1 MSLTP
6 NPMQRR
12 PLWVGAQKSMRVVFT
27 PSRRPAMRC
36 CDSHNQR
43 KEIKAIMRGLGLL
56 VLLADLARLGRMAAP
71 PMRLGHAPVMK
82 ARLARPQALLFDAD
96 GTLLDSLPPHISFC
110 QTMNDEL
117 GLGLQLP
124 NRDDIAACR
133 RVAAAVSGRIFERN
147 AKMCSNVSTHRR
159 VFPSFC
165 PPLHHP
171 FGRM

>member
-1 MSLTP
+1 
-6 NPMQRR
+6 
-12 PLWVGAQKSMRVVFT
+12 MRVVFT
-27 PSRRPAMRC
+27 PSRRRAF
-36 CDSHNQR
+36 CDAAILHR
-43 KEIKAIMRGLGLL
+43 EGKEKNMRGLGLL

-159 VFPSFC
+159 VFPTR
-165 PPLHHP
+165 PPSMPAIASHRVLAAHGQLFQNRGVP
-171 FGRM
+171 